1 MKVSKLLHRGIKHIH
16 INYCY
21 HKDSKKEDCIDFYK
35 DWYKKQEKKERD
47 NDNYNINLRGNL

>member
-1 MKVSKLLHRGIKHIH
+1 MKVSKSLHKGIKHIH

-47 NDNYNINLRGNL
+47 NE

>member
-21 HKDSKKEDCIDFYK
+21 HKDSKKDCIDFYK
-35 DWYKKQEKKERD
+35 DWYKKQEKKERN